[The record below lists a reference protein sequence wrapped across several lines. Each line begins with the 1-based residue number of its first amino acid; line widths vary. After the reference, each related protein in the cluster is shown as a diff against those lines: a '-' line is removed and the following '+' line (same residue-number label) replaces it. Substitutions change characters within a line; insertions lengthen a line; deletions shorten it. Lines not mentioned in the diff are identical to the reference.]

1 MNKLHTSV
9 YLDRFNTKK
18 DRTVSI
24 TFSTNEKTGKEIGE
38 LHELTGS
45 FGYMIFKPED
55 QLTKDEIK
63 AIDELDTE
71 VSGKT
76 KAQRLRAVLWVSHKA
91 NDEGYDDFVDYYA
104 HKMEE
109 LIEHFKSKLE

>member
-45 FGYMIFKPED
+45 FGYLVFKPGD
-55 QLTKDEIK
+55 QLTTDEIK

-71 VSGKT
+71 LRGKT
-76 KAQRLRAVLWVSHKA
+76 KSQRLREVLWLLHQQGS
-91 NDEGYDDFVDYYA
+91 EGDFIDYYA
-104 HKMEE
+104 EKMEG
-109 LIEHFKSKLE
+109 LIEHYKSKLE

>member
-71 VSGKT
+71 LSGKT
-76 KAQRLRAVLWVSHKA
+76 KAQRLRSVLFLVHQQ
-91 NDEGYDDFVDYYA
+91 EGEGDFVDYYA
-104 HKMEE
+104 DKMES